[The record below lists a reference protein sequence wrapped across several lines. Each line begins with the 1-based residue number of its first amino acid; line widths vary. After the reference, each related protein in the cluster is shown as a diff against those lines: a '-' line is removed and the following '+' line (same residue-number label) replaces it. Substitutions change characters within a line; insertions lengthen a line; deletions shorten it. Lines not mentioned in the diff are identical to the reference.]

1 MNNTEMNIDIILPNL
16 KASNAKQ
23 VFQKL
28 SEHVSN
34 MIGTPEKKLY
44 NLLVKQE
51 DSLNS
56 GIGNGVAIAH
66 AKLPRLTRPMIIY
79 TKLENPVHF
88 DAADGELVDMVAVVL
103 SPEFEGVTHIQR
115 LAMVTRFFSNKEARD
130 MLHDAEDFEDIRNTI
145 TIMNA
150 RKKAA

>member
-1 MNNTEMNIDIILPNL
+1 MNNNEMNIDIILPNL

-28 SEHVSN
+28 SEHVCN

-56 GIGNGVAIAH
+56 GIGHGVAIAH

-79 TKLENPVHF
+79 SKLEVPVHF
-88 DAADGELVDMVAVVL
+88 DAADGELVDMIAVVL
-103 SPEFEGVTHIQR
+103 SPEFEGGTHLQR
-115 LAMVTRFFSNKEARD
+115 LAMATRFFSNKEAREL
-130 MLHDAEDFEDIRNTI
+130 LHDAEDFEEVRNVVKMI
-145 TIMNA
+145 NA

>member
-1 MNNTEMNIDIILPNL
+1 MNNSEMNIDIILPNL

-28 SEHVSN
+28 SEHVCN

-44 NLLVKQE
+44 SLLVKQE
-51 DSLNS
+51 NSLNS

-79 TKLENPVHF
+79 SKLETPVHF
-88 DAADGELVDMVAVVL
+88 NAADGEPVDMVAVVL
-103 SPEFEGVTHIQR
+103 SPEFEGVRHLQR

-130 MLHDAEDFEDIRNTI
+130 MLHDAEDFEDIRNAI
-145 TIMNA
+145 AIINA